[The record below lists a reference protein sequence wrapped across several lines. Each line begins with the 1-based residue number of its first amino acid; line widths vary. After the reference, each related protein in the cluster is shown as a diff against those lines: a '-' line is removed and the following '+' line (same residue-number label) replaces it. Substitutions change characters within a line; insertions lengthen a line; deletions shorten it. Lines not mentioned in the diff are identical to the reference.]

1 MLTAFIGLEMSSI
14 SSYILASYRRDA
26 PRSNEA
32 AMKYFLLG
40 SFATAFFLYGIALSF
55 GATGST
61 HLDLMTPL
69 ANDSSQAP
77 LEDRPRIYLCR
88 PGLQGR
94 RRAVPALDAGRVR
107 RRARARHR
115 AAFDGSQ
122 GRRVR
127 PGAAHSGERRRRRA
141 RCGSGRC
148 GWPPRSACLWEI
160 LSAIVQ
166 TSVKRMLAYS
176 SIAHAGYILVA
187 LTAAAATDHPEAGIA
202 AALFYLVGYALVKM
216 GAFLIVAQLGGP
228 GERHVE
234 IDDLTGLGRRQPA
247 MAACFSL
254 FLLSLLGLPI
264 TAGFLG
270 KFYVFNAALESN
282 LIWLAILLALNSVI
296 GSYYYLRVI
305 VAMYMREPKQEIAAE
320 PVPWTL
326 SIVLWIAAAGTVYA
340 GLFPARII
348 DFASKAALNIKVGQ
362 ASSLSLFV
370 ANTQQKPDRL
380 EACPTKNGTPSNF
393 RERAAC
399 KNQYRNRLLHF
410 GEYDGKRV
418 QRHRLDQH
426 ERKQQRKP
434 DRSRRAGVASQAF
447 AGRRRGA
454 RLSDAASRRGD
465 RHGKARRDGHP
476 VGPARRAGIAPVC
489 ANAAGAMKAT
499 RQQCEQNHRIL
510 LHRVS
515 PSLRNSRSE
524 VVPGHPSC
532 SRAHAS
538 QRIMPV

>member
-1 MLTAFIGLEMSSI
+1 MLVMLLAPVVPKARHGVLAGISLVGAALALVSTFYPAMYPGLAYSGLFRADSFSLFVHWIVCGVAFLVILGSIGYLKRDDLDAAEFCALILFATAGMGVMAGAHELLTAFIGLEMSSI
-14 SSYILASYRRDA
+14 ASYILASYRRDA

-69 ANDSSQAP
+69 ANDSAHTLLKIGLGFIFIGLAFKVAAAPFQLWTPDVYEGAPAPVTALLSTGPKAAAFALALRIMASVDAAAP
-77 LEDRPRIYLCR
+77 LWFW
-88 PGLQGR
+88 
-94 RRAVPALDAGRVR
+94 ALWVAAALSMFAGN
-107 RRARARHR
+107 
-115 AAFDGSQ
+115 
-122 GRRVR
+122 
-127 PGAAHSGERRRRRA
+127 
-141 RCGSGRC
+141 
-148 GWPPRSACLWEI
+148 

-228 GERHVE
+228 GERHVD
-234 IDDLTGLGRRQPA
+234 IDDFTGLARRQPA
-247 MAACFSL
+247 MAACLSL

-296 GSYYYLRVI
+296 GAYYYLRVI
-305 VAMYMREPKQEIAAE
+305 VAMYMREPATEIAAE

-326 SIVLWIAAAGTVYA
+326 SAVLWIAAAGTVFA

-348 DFASKAALNIKVGQ
+348 DFAAKAALNI
-362 ASSLSLFV
+362 
-370 ANTQQKPDRL
+370 R
-380 EACPTKNGTPSNF
+380 
-393 RERAAC
+393 
-399 KNQYRNRLLHF
+399 
-410 GEYDGKRV
+410 
-418 QRHRLDQH
+418 
-426 ERKQQRKP
+426 
-434 DRSRRAGVASQAF
+434 
-447 AGRRRGA
+447 
-454 RLSDAASRRGD
+454 
-465 RHGKARRDGHP
+465 
-476 VGPARRAGIAPVC
+476 
-489 ANAAGAMKAT
+489 
-499 RQQCEQNHRIL
+499 
-510 LHRVS
+510 
-515 PSLRNSRSE
+515 
-524 VVPGHPSC
+524 
-532 SRAHAS
+532 
-538 QRIMPV
+538 